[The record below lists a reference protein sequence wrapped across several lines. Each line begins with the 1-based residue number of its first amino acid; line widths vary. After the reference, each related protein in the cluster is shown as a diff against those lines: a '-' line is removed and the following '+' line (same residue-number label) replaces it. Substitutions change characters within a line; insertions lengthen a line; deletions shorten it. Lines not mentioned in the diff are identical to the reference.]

1 MLGKDRWYEERSLI
15 LRRIPP
21 ACQDARVQTDIVRTG
36 NLDEAIAAVGRVYC
50 PHRVMPQGPVRS
62 VDAELAVTRVGGQP
76 IVYLRYSTPVTID
89 AGHFPDLLLMM
100 SASSGA
106 ANAVQ
111 SRRACAWRAGQT
123 MPLSPGRD
131 TVLNFDRAFAQTSLR
146 VEIGRLERMCAR
158 WLGHPLER
166 SIQFQLQPFDP
177 SFEKIWQDA
186 MRMVSTLG
194 AAGTLIPRGASD
206 SLDEFLL
213 SLILHGHPHNFS
225 TELSRPF
232 DAAAPRLVLAAEEM
246 FRERAASGTT
256 VTEVARD
263 LGVSVRSLQL
273 GFRQSRETTPSAFLR
288 TLRLEA
294 AHRALSAGA
303 NTQSVTDVALGIGFT
318 HIGRFSAAYK
328 AAFGET
334 PVMTLRRS
342 RQHG

>member
-1 MLGKDRWYEERSLI
+1 M
-15 LRRIPP
+15 
-21 ACQDARVQTDIVRTG
+21 QTDIVRTRDI
-36 NLDEAIAAVGRVYC
+36 DEAIAAVERVYC
-50 PHRVMPQGPVRS
+50 PHRVMPQGMVRN
-62 VDAELAVTRVGGQP
+62 VDAELAVNRIGGQP

-100 SASSGA
+100 SASAGA
-106 ANAVQ
+106 ARVEQ
-111 SRRACAWRAGQT
+111 GHRACAWRAGQT

-146 VEIGRLERMCAR
+146 VEIERLERMCAR

-166 SIQFQLQPFDP
+166 SIQFRLQPFDA
-177 SFEKIWQDA
+177 SFEKVWQEA

-194 AAGTLIPRGASD
+194 ATGAAIPRGACD

-225 TELSRPF
+225 AELSRPV
-232 DAAAPRLVLAAEEM
+232 DAAAPRLVLAAEEI
-246 FRERAASGTT
+246 FRERAASGIT
-256 VTEVARD
+256 VTEVARA

-273 GFRQSRETTPSAFLR
+273 GFRRSRDTTPSAFLR

-294 AHRALSAGA
+294 AHRAL
-303 NTQSVTDVALGIGFT
+303 NTGTQAQSVTDVALGIGFT
-318 HIGRFSAAYK
+318 HVGRFSAAYK

-334 PVMTLRRS
+334 PVMTLRRG
-342 RQHG
+342 RQH

>member
-1 MLGKDRWYEERSLI
+1 VE
-15 LRRIPP
+15 
-21 ACQDARVQTDIVRTG
+21 TDLVRTR
-36 NLDEAIAAVGRVYC
+36 NLDEAIDAVGRVYC
-50 PHRVMPQGPVRS
+50 PHRVTPQGQVRN

-106 ANAVQ
+106 AEVLQ
-111 SRRACAWRAGQT
+111 GRRTSTWRAGQT

-131 TVLNFDRAFAQTSLR
+131 TMLSFDRGFAQTSLR
-146 VEIGRLERMCAR
+146 VEIDRLERMCAR

-166 SIQFQLQPFDP
+166 SIQFNLQPFDP
-177 SFEKIWQDA
+177 AFEKVWQDA

-194 AAGTLIPRGASD
+194 SAGALIPRTASE

-225 TELSRPF
+225 AELARPV
-232 DAAAPRLVLAAEEM
+232 DAVTPRLVIAAEEM
-246 FRERAASGTT
+246 FRERAAAGTT
-256 VTEVARD
+256 VSEVARD
-263 LGVSVRSLQL
+263 LGVSVRSLQM
-273 GFRQSRETTPSAFLR
+273 GFRQSRQTTPSTFLR

-294 AHRALSAGA
+294 AHRVLSAGD
-303 NTQSVTDVALGIGFT
+303 NSLSVTEVALGIGFT
-318 HIGRFSAAYK
+318 HIGRFGAAYK
-328 AAFGET
+328 AAFGES

-342 RQHG
+342 RQR